1 MWHRVFSIVHD
12 DRGQSFVEVGLMLPL
27 VALLVLG
34 GLDLGRAY
42 ASQLAVQ
49 NAARAGA
56 EAKVLGG
63 SCSSGP
69 GNCPAVVTELSRVPG
84 LHPVESACPPA
95 VEQFCVTV
103 TSDSTFVTVTVQY
116 TFQTLFDWR
125 VVPHTAALDR
135 STKLRTY
142 Q

>member
-1 MWHRVFSIVHD
+1 
-12 DRGQSFVEVGLMLPL
+12 MLPL
-27 VALLVLG
+27 VALLILG

-63 SCSSGP
+63 GCSSGP
-69 GNCPAVVTELSRVPG
+69 GNCPAVMSELSRVPG
-84 LHPVESACPPA
+84 LHPVEATCPPTA
-95 VEQFCVTV
+95 EHVCVTV
-103 TSDSTFVTVTVQY
+103 TTDSTFVTVNVQY
-116 TFQTLFDWR
+116 VFQTLIDWR
-125 VVPHTAALDR
+125 VVPHTATLDH
-135 STKLRTY
+135 STKLRIY